1 MDQGAA
7 RLAVDDPNAETLLA
21 YEEGWERYLAS
32 TPSVPLDCHGD
43 WLPGALALRP
53 AGSTV
58 LEIGSGPGH
67 DALWMER
74 YGAAVERT
82 DACEAFVAHLDS
94 QGHKARLL
102 NVLTDDIGGPYGMI
116 YAFAVFQHLTGWQ
129 LSGAL
134 RRCRGALVPGGIL
147 AFSMR
152 RGGLPEW
159 SERKGMARRYFR
171 YCQPAGLWEMTE
183 HAGLT
188 MKAMHQDTQ
197 VAQDGERAAKTWLLV
212 TAMREDR

>member
-1 MDQGAA
+1 
-7 RLAVDDPNAETLLA
+7 VDDPNAETLLA
-21 YEEGWERYLAS
+21 YEEGWQRYLMS
-32 TPSVPLDCHGD
+32 TPVVTLGIHGP
-43 WLPGALALRP
+43 WLPSALALRP

-67 DALWMER
+67 DAVQMEDL
-74 YGAAVERT
+74 GVTVERT

-102 NVLTDDIGGPYGMI
+102 NVLTDDLGGPYGMI
-116 YAFAVFQHLTGWQ
+116 YAFAVFQHLAGWQ
-129 LSGAL
+129 LSGVLRKCRNAL
-134 RRCRGALVPGGIL
+134 APGGVL

-159 SERKGMARRYFR
+159 SERKGMERRYFR
-171 YCQPAGLWEMTE
+171 YCQPAGLWETVE

-188 MKAMHQDTQ
+188 MKALHQDTQ
-197 VAQDGERAAKTWLLV
+197 VSQDGERAAKTWLLV
-212 TAMREDR
+212 TATREG